1 MSLPLDQEVRYSHG
15 IDCLKYGAS
24 TPDERDRL
32 YVKRTRKGTLYNCFN
47 CGYSAFKPFKG
58 AASLEET
65 KERLYERFMER
76 SKNSNG
82 STILHLPYDYSSNIP
97 SAGSIWLGRYN
108 ITEDEIRKYRFGYS
122 EKLNRLILPLYN
134 QEGELVF
141 WQGRN
146 LGKATRDNPKYL
158 NVRSSKDCA
167 VVLHGEGA
175 DGNKVAI
182 VEGILDAIKVGRQIH
197 AIPLL
202 GSHLSTKVLQK
213 AGQYDTIFMFLDYD
227 KRMSSIKFCNKIKLF
242 TGKKCKSIITELDPK
257 ELTYE
262 EIQAAI
268 GI

>member
-1 MSLPLDQEVRYSHG
+1 MLPLDQEVRYSHG
-15 IDCLKYGAS
+15 EDCLRYGAS
-24 TPDERDRL
+24 TPDNRDRL

-47 CGYSAFKPFKG
+47 CGYSAFKPSKG
-58 AASLEET
+58 ASLEET
-65 KERLYERFMER
+65 KERLYGMGRVQKTDGTVHI
-76 SKNSNG
+76 S
-82 STILHLPYDYSSNIP
+82 LPFDLVYDLP
-97 SAGSIWLGRYN
+97 SAAKLWLDRYN

-146 LGKATRDNPKYL
+146 LGKATRENPKYL

-167 VVLHGEGA
+167 ITINGA
-175 DGNKVAI
+175 GSDSSKVAI

-213 AGQYDTIFMFLDYD
+213 VGEYDTIFSWLDMD

-257 ELTYE
+257 DQSDEVIRRLVLD
-262 EIQAAI
+262 
-268 GI
+268 

>member
-1 MSLPLDQEVRYSHG
+1 MPLPLDQEVRYSHEKCG
-15 IDCLKYGAS
+15 D
-24 TPDERDRL
+24 TRDRL

-47 CGYSAFKPFKG
+47 CGYSAFKPSKG
-58 AASLEET
+58 ASLEDT
-65 KERLYERFMER
+65 KERVNAAL
-76 SKNSNG
+76 
-82 STILHLPYDYSSNIP
+82 DYSSYPLQSGQRCISLPHDVNMALP
-97 SAGSIWLGRYN
+97 AQAMLWLSRYD
-108 ITEDEIRKYRFGYS
+108 IRESEIAKYRFGYS

-167 VVLHGEGA
+167 VVINAEHS
-175 DGNKVAI
+175 DGSKVVI

-213 AGQYDTIFMFLDYD
+213 VGQYDMIYVYLDYD

-257 ELTYE
+257 DQNDE
-262 EIQAAI
+262 EIRRLVC
-268 GI
+268 